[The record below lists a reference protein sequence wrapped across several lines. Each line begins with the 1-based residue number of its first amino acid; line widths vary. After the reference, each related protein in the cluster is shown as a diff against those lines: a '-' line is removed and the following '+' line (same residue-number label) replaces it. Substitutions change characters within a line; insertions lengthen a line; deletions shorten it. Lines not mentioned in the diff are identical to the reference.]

1 MAKKATHSAVQPKT
15 TFTVKKTTVQKPD
28 SPGTIKHPLVHDA
41 VVGKRRRWSA
51 WQDWISV
58 GLGVYLALAPLW
70 TPSAPVGLFVTLG
83 LLVIAVAVWAGS
95 TASSTLAEFMKMVLG
110 AVIILSA
117 FFNAHTEERTA
128 IMTSW
133 LIGAALILLSWLAS
147 YRNRSGRS
155 ATNPH
160 DTPRT

>member
-1 MAKKATHSAVQPKT
+1 MAKKHANSAVQSKT
-15 TFTVKKTTVQKPD
+15 TFTVQKTD

-41 VVGKRRRWSA
+41 TMGNRRRWAA
-51 WQDWISV
+51 WQDWVSV
-58 GLGVYLALAPLW
+58 GLGVYFALAPLW

-83 LLVIAVAVWAGS
+83 LLVIAVSVWAGS

-110 AVIILSA
+110 VVIILSA

-133 LIGAALILLSWLAS
+133 MVGAALILLSLIAS
-147 YRNRSGRS
+147 HRNRTGRS
-155 ATNPH
+155 ATN
-160 DTPRT
+160 DTQRR